1 MTMDTNS
8 LMQGLTLM
16 GLGMGFVLSFL
27 CILIAGMFGMSAVVG
42 YLNKI
47 FPEKVEVVEKKS
59 NNTQN
64 NDAAIAVALAAILAR
79 K

>member
-1 MTMDTNS
+1 MSEN
-8 LMQGLTLM
+8 LMAGLTLL

-27 CILIAGMFGMSAVVG
+27 CILVAAMLGMSAIVG

-59 NNTQN
+59 SRAAND
-64 NDAAIAVALAAILAR
+64 DAAIAVAIAAILAR

>member
-1 MTMDTNS
+1 MNET
-8 LMQGLTLM
+8 LMAGLTLM

-42 YLNKI
+42 YLNKL

-59 NNTQN
+59 AKSTND
-64 NDAAIAVALAAILAR
+64 DAAIAVAIAAILAR

>member
-1 MTMDTNS
+1 MTEH
-8 LMQGLTLM
+8 LMEGLVLL
-16 GLGMGFVLSFL
+16 GLGMGFVLCFL
-27 CILIAGMFGMSAVVG
+27 CILIAAMYGMSAIVG

-59 NNTQN
+59 SKSTND
-64 NDAAIAVALAAILAR
+64 DAAIAVAIAAIMAR

>member
-1 MTMDTNS
+1 MNET
-8 LMQGLTLM
+8 LMAGLTLM

-42 YLNKI
+42 YLNKL

-59 NNTQN
+59 AKSVND
-64 NDAAIAVALAAILAR
+64 DAAIAVAIAAILAR

>member
-1 MTMDTNS
+1 MNETIMA
-8 LMQGLTLM
+8 GLTLM

-59 NNTQN
+59 AKSAND
-64 NDAAIAVALAAILAR
+64 DAAIAVAIAAILAR
-79 K
+79 R

>member
-1 MTMDTNS
+1 MMEQ
-8 LMQGLTLM
+8 LMEGLTLL
-16 GLGMGFVLSFL
+16 GLGLGFVMSFL
-27 CILIAGMFGMSAVVG
+27 CILIAGMHGMSADVG

-59 NNTQN
+59 ASKTQN
-64 NDAAIAVALAAILAR
+64 DDAAIAVALAAILAR

>member
-1 MTMDTNS
+1 MNET
-8 LMQGLTLM
+8 LMAGLTLM

-42 YLNKI
+42 YLNKL

-59 NNTQN
+59 AKSSND
-64 NDAAIAVALAAILAR
+64 DAAIAVAIAAILAKR
-79 K
+79 

>member
-1 MTMDTNS
+1 MNETIMS
-8 LMQGLTLM
+8 GLTLM

-27 CILIAGMFGMSAVVG
+27 CILIAAMFGMSAVVG
-42 YLNKI
+42 YLNKL

-59 NNTQN
+59 KSTND
-64 NDAAIAVALAAILAR
+64 DAAIAVAIAAILAR

>member
-1 MTMDTNS
+1 MNET
-8 LMQGLTLM
+8 LMAGLTLM

-27 CILIAGMFGMSAVVG
+27 CLLIVGMIGMSAVVG

-59 NNTQN
+59 SKAA
-64 NDAAIAVALAAILAR
+64 NDEPGIAVAIAAILAR